1 MTAATTDTGATKD
14 IGASRM
20 LGLACVLTAVFAGI
34 LLGVWE
40 RAHPVFSGHGR
51 FTLTPS
57 SALQLWT
64 FGTLQAVKA
73 AGFIAG
79 LVGIYLGATHR
90 GVFLR
95 VVLGLAAV
103 AGVFFA
109 FTWIM
114 IAITGRDD
122 ALYIA
127 GRAVGSDARTNGG
140 AIFLWLTPIVLGVA
154 SLRTKRIAVW
164 KSVWLI
170 ATGVIGSRLF
180 AQFVPGTALVAEGA
194 LWIVVGYIAYAGGSG
209 A

>member
-1 MTAATTDTGATKD
+1 MTVATAEIPDAKD
-14 IGASRM
+14 IRATRT
-20 LGLACVLTAVFAGI
+20 LGLACIATAVTADI

-40 RAHPVFSGHGR
+40 RAHPIFSGVGR

-73 AGFIAG
+73 AGFVAG
-79 LVGIYLGATHR
+79 LVGIYLGATR
-90 GVFLR
+90 REAYLR
-95 VVLGLAAV
+95 VVLVLAAI
-103 AGVFFA
+103 AGAFFA
-109 FTWIM
+109 FTWMM
-114 IAITGRDD
+114 IAISGRDD
-122 ALYIA
+122 AIYIA

-154 SLRTKRIAVW
+154 TLRSRRIAVW
-164 KSVWLI
+164 KSLWLI

-194 LWIVVGYIAYAGGSG
+194 LWIVVGYIAYGGG
-209 A
+209 RVA

>member
-1 MTAATTDTGATKD
+1 MTVTTTGTAETNDTAA
-14 IGASRM
+14 SRT
-20 LGLACVLTAVFAGI
+20 LGVVCVLTAVLAGI
-34 LLGVWE
+34 LLGLWE
-40 RAHPVFSGHGR
+40 RAHPVFSGRGR

-64 FGTLQAVKA
+64 FGTLQALKA

-79 LVGIYLGATHR
+79 LVGIYLSATHR

-95 VVLGLAAV
+95 VVLSLAGV
-103 AGVFFA
+103 AGAFFA

-140 AIFLWLTPIVLGVA
+140 AMFLWLTPIVLGVA
-154 SLRTKRIAVW
+154 TLRTKRIAVW
-164 KSVWLI
+164 KSLWLI

-180 AQFVPGTALVAEGA
+180 GQFLPGTALVAEGA
-194 LWIVVGYIAYAGGSG
+194 LWSVVGYIAYAGGRS